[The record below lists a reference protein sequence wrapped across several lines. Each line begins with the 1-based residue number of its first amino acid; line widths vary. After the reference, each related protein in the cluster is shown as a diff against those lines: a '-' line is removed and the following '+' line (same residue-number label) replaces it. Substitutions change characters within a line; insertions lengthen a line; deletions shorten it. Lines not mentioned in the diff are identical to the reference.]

1 MPDEDGSRQ
10 PQLLLKGKQISNSI
24 PIPTH
29 PFYLTRNLGL
39 YSHSTQKSINYDL
52 NRLLVEEPREVGTSR
67 TILTHTHT
75 SRMRIRP
82 DLQDTTIINI
92 NINNRLMVK

>member
-1 MPDEDGSRQ
+1 
-10 PQLLLKGKQISNSI
+10 LKGKQISSSI

-29 PFYLTRNLGL
+29 PFYITQNLGL

-52 NRLLVEEPREVGTSR
+52 NRLLVEEPQEVVIYR

-75 SRMRIRP
+75 SRIRIRP
-82 DLQDTTIINI
+82 DLQDTITINI
-92 NINNRLMVK
+92 NINNKIMVK